1 MIAEPELA
9 PRLTAHDDTP
19 GLPVTMPLTEHWD
32 S

>member
-19 GLPVTMPLTEHWD
+19 VTMPLTEHWD